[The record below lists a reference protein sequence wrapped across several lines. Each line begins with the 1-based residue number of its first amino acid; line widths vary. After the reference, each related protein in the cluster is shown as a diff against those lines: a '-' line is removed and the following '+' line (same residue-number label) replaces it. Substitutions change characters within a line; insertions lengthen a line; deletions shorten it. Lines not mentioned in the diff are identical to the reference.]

1 MVVPPLTI
9 ICCTVSTL
17 LTTIVILGRVFSSPL
32 RFDDIFRMGGSSSDD
47 DCIIY

>member
-1 MVVPPLTI
+1 MIVPPLTI

-32 RFDDIFRMGGSSSDD
+32 RIDDVFRMGSGSSDD
-47 DCIIY
+47 DGSF